1 MPPPPSP
8 RFARGRHGP
17 RSAPAEIDQTTNPT
31 SITSTASSTQGDEV
45 PTTPK
50 SPPKAKQS
58 DDGYCDGSDSS
69 PSPIPP
75 RRLRTIS
82 ASDRFCRNS
91 KLRHNVFKS
100 PTIDAADAYN
110 LNAPLIDHDQPEKTN
125 AAWLPRVSTGLC
137 PVCGRSFK
145 LTNLGV
151 LFVHGPRDLRCSG
164 SGSPPQL
171 TEPFVPETPQITTD
185 SISIPDIVRFLPRNV
200 LKRIPKGA
208 RYQVAKAFTGL
219 VNDCLQTNCVPSWT
233 RLFAFPR
240 LVLCTSGDSGVSLT
254 STIKERLASFEQIFN
269 DFERN
274 LREVRKGRTK
284 EEFRCRFSKRSLT
297 ERVSS
302 KLADG

>member
-1 MPPPPSP
+1 M
-8 RFARGRHGP
+8 
-17 RSAPAEIDQTTNPT
+17 EIDGTNMR
-31 SITSTASSTQGDEV
+31 
-45 PTTPK
+45 K
-50 SPPKAKQS
+50 S
-58 DDGYCDGSDSS
+58 DDGYSDGSDSP

-91 KLRHNVFKS
+91 KLRRN
-100 PTIDAADAYN
+100 
-110 LNAPLIDHDQPEKTN
+110 
-125 AAWLPRVSTGLC
+125 
-137 PVCGRSFK
+137 
-145 LTNLGV
+145 
-151 LFVHGPRDLRCSG
+151 
-164 SGSPPQL
+164 
-171 TEPFVPETPQITTD
+171 ITTD

-208 RYQVAKAFTGL
+208 RYLVAKAFTGL
-219 VNDCLQTNCVPSWT
+219 LNDCLQTNCGPSWT

-274 LREVRKGRTK
+274 LRDVRKGRTK

-302 KLADG
+302 KLADGDVRGLFGHCHPPTVSQKETTWHYKYSGRSTHVVAEVLKFHLLPYKRGHPLKFQSYKRPSHLLQMVRVTGLTD